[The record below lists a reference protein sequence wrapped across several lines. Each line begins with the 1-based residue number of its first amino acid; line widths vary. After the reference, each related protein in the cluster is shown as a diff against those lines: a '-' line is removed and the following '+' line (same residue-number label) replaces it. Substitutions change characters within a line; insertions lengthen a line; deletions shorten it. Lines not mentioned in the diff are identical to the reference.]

1 MNSNIRSLCSKE
13 GSKTRWYPIPIETWE
28 NALADYKV
36 AGATLIPEIDLR
48 KNLAYNLQFVQYL
61 QQTLNEL
68 NLSSVLVAQTY
79 KSYVIFAG
87 GIVES
92 LLFFLNRSI
101 GGRDKKFRNVIERLK
116 EGSLFGA
123 DPLIYSELDWVR
135 LMRNKVH
142 LQELKDDLG
151 TDYTAFNLADFQRMK
166 KILKLLMATPV
177 LGAPQTVISQLEFLD

>member
-1 MNSNIRSLCSKE
+1 MNSNLRSLCSKE
-13 GSKTRWYPIPIETWE
+13 GSKTRWYPVSIESWE

-36 AGATLIPEIDLR
+36 AGAPLIPELDLR

-68 NLSSVLVAQTY
+68 NLSSVLVTQTY

-92 LLFFLNRSI
+92 LLFFLNRST
-101 GGRDKKFRNVIERLK
+101 GGRDKKFKNVIGRLK
-116 EGSLFGA
+116 DGSLLGA

-151 TDYTAFNLADFQRMK
+151 TDYTAFNNVDFERMK
-166 KILKLLMATPV
+166 KILKSMMSTPA
-177 LGAPQTVISQLEFLD
+177 LGAPLTVISQLGFLD